1 MEGSELERKVV
12 EALKKGLL
20 NLWEEESLQHVR
32 KEGVYYPSAIGSC
45 VRKQFYM
52 YTIGERPSSEK
63 LAIFATG
70 KGVHNA
76 VAEAL
81 NASKLIVVE
90 SEEVETDLKVTEE
103 VTLKGRIDVLVAKV
117 NGSKAIIE
125 VKSTSHLPEN
135 PYENHLLQLQ
145 TYLHATGIEDGV
157 LLYWD
162 KRRGNVK
169 AFAVKKDEKY
179 MQKLAE
185 RTIILH
191 EHIKKEIPPLKEA
204 ILEGRLWEC
213 DVCEFNS
220 ICNPFLLDGITK
232 GEPVVIVTLDGVILD
247 DEERK
252 RYALSM
258 IGLPPSVD
266 PKELR
271 GRLKASFLKHYFDPL
286 HYALDRPKKDTVD
299 ELWRYRKMGRHI
311 LILSERPEEFFQRTR
326 EEVERLGIP
335 YDAIILRPEN
345 HPMLKWK
352 LDTLKRLSTNYK
364 VELFM
369 DNDERV
375 MKPLSKLGL
384 PVKIL
389 KRS

>member
-1 MEGSELERKVV
+1 
-12 EALKKGLL
+12 
-20 NLWEEESLQHVR
+20 
-32 KEGVYYPSAIGSC
+32 
-45 VRKQFYM
+45 
-52 YTIGERPSSEK
+52 
-63 LAIFATG
+63 
-70 KGVHNA
+70 
-76 VAEAL
+76 
-81 NASKLIVVE
+81 
-90 SEEVETDLKVTEE
+90 
-103 VTLKGRIDVLVAKV
+103 
-117 NGSKAIIE
+117 
-125 VKSTSHLPEN
+125 
-135 PYENHLLQLQ
+135 
-145 TYLHATGIEDGV
+145 
-157 LLYWD
+157 
-162 KRRGNVK
+162 
-169 AFAVKKDEKY
+169 
-179 MQKLAE
+179 
-185 RTIILH
+185 
-191 EHIKKEIPPLKEA
+191 
-204 ILEGRLWEC
+204 
-213 DVCEFNS
+213 
-220 ICNPFLLDGITK
+220 LLDGITK